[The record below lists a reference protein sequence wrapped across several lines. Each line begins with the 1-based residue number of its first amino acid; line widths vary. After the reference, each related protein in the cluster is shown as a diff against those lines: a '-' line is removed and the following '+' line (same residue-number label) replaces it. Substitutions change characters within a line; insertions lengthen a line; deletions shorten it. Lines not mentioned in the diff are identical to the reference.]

1 VHDDQPRRSDG
12 GESGSPSGGIR
23 SRLAPPRLLLGVV
36 EQQRAMAELAGYV
49 VSLPVLRRMPR
60 GDGHPVLVLPGFL
73 ASDRSTVA
81 LRSALRSCGHAVH
94 EWGLGRNLGPRAG
107 VSEGLVD
114 RLDGLHRAAGRP
126 VSLVGW
132 SLGGM
137 YARILARRRPEAV
150 RQVIT
155 LGSPFRM
162 RPGDRT
168 GSTSALDALDPQLRA
183 ARNAEARGL
192 PLPVPSTAI
201 YSRTDGVVRWQLCV
215 ESRHRRAENIEVVG
229 SHCGLGHNPAAVLA
243 VGDRLA
249 QAEGSWRPFSPPR
262 HLARLYPAPA
272 WWKHDRHPVHP

>member
-1 VHDDQPRRSDG
+1 VHDDQPPRADG
-12 GESGSPSGGIR
+12 DESGSPFSGIR
-23 SRLAPPRLLLGVV
+23 ARGAPPRLLLGVL

-81 LRSALRSCGHAVH
+81 LRSALRSRGHAVH
-94 EWGLGRNLGPRAG
+94 RWGLGRNLGPRPA
-107 VSEGLVD
+107 VAEALVD

-126 VSLVGW
+126 VSIVGW

-137 YARILARRRPEAV
+137 YARVLARRRPEAV

-162 RPGDRT
+162 RPGDLP
-168 GSTSALDALDPQLRA
+168 GSTFDALDPQLRA
-183 ARNAEARGL
+183 ARRDEAEGL

-201 YSRTDGVVRWQLCV
+201 YSRSDGVVRWQLCV
-215 ESRHRRAENIEVVG
+215 ESHRHRAENIEVVG

-249 QAEGSWRPFSPPR
+249 QAECSWRPFSPPR
-262 HLARLYPAPA
+262 HMALLYPPPA
-272 WWKHDRHPVHP
+272 WWPGDRGSVPT